1 MGTVLIGD
9 GCGTGEIKPGS
20 LGASLAGVPRASGA
34 TTRRCCTALS
44 TETDRVE
51 GVTYI
56 DDAADLRLDDY
67 RELNS
72 IAVRA
77 EMERDEYFMGEG
89 YVPID
94 RMLDSAH
101 RMRSVLLHPKRLKRF
116 VPTMS
121 RPEMAGVPVY
131 VAEQEVLA
139 EVVGF
144 NMYRCCLASA
154 FRARMPTVAEL
165 ARTCR
170 RLVVLEALNDDQNV
184 GAIARA
190 ARAFGMDG
198 MVISPTCNDPYQRRT
213 VRVSMGEIL
222 HVPVARADS
231 DDWPSALGTL
241 CDAGFE
247 TWALTPDVG
256 AVDLWDMDVP
266 DRVATVLGAEGH
278 GLESETMEA
287 STHRVRIPISTNVDS
302 LNVGHAAAVTFA
314 AIGRPQRAR

>member
-1 MGTVLIGD
+1 MTTDHVA
-9 GCGTGEIKPGS
+9 P
-20 LGASLAGVPRASGA
+20 ASSNEAGRI
-34 TTRRCCTALS
+34 
-44 TETDRVE
+44 E

-56 DDAADLRLDDY
+56 VDPADPRLDDY

-94 RMLDSAH
+94 RMLDSGH

-131 VAEQEVLA
+131 VAEQAVLA

-144 NMYRCCLASA
+144 NMHRCCLASA
-154 FRARMPTVAEL
+154 FRAPMPTVAEL
-165 ARTCR
+165 ASTCR

-190 ARAFGMDG
+190 SRAFGIDG

-222 HVPVARADS
+222 HVPVARVAAE
-231 DDWPSALGTL
+231 DWPNALYTL
-241 CDAGFE
+241 RDAGFQ
-247 TWALTPDVG
+247 TWALTPNVD

-266 DRVATVLGAEGH
+266 DRVAAVLGAEGH
-278 GLESETMEA
+278 GLKAETMEA
-287 STHRVRIPISTNVDS
+287 STHRVRISISANVDS

-314 AIGRPQRAR
+314 VIGRPARAR

>member
-1 MGTVLIGD
+1 MTDDHVATPSGHEAARV
-9 GCGTGEIKPGS
+9 E
-20 LGASLAGVPRASGA
+20 GASVEEAG
-34 TTRRCCTALS
+34 
-44 TETDRVE
+44 VE

-56 DDAADLRLDDY
+56 VDPADPRLDDY

-77 EMERDEYFMGEG
+77 EMERDEYFLGEG

-94 RMLDSAH
+94 RMLDSGH
-101 RMRSVLLHPKRLKRF
+101 RMRSVLLHPKRLTRF
-116 VPTMS
+116 VPTMA

-131 VAEQEVLA
+131 VAEQAVLA
-139 EVVGF
+139 DVVGF
-144 NMYRCCLASA
+144 NMDRCCLASA
-154 FRARMPTVAEL
+154 FRAPMPTVAQL

-190 ARAFGMDG
+190 SRAFGIEG

-222 HVPVARADS
+222 HVPVARAHS
-231 DDWPSALGTL
+231 AEWPSALHTL
-241 CDAGFE
+241 RDLGFE
-247 TWALTPDVG
+247 IWALTPDAG
-256 AVDLWDMDVP
+256 AVDLWDLEIP
-266 DRVATVLGAEGH
+266 DRVAVVLGAEGH
-278 GLESETMEA
+278 GLEAATMAA
-287 STHRVRIPISTNVDS
+287 STHRVRIRISADVDS

-314 AIGRPQRAR
+314 VLGRPTKAR

>member
-1 MGTVLIGD
+1 MTTDHVA
-9 GCGTGEIKPGS
+9 P
-20 LGASLAGVPRASGA
+20 ASSNEAGRI
-34 TTRRCCTALS
+34 
-44 TETDRVE
+44 E

-56 DDAADLRLDDY
+56 VDPADPRLDDY

-94 RMLDSAH
+94 RMLDSGH

-131 VAEQEVLA
+131 VAEQAVLA

-144 NMYRCCLASA
+144 NMHRCCLASA
-154 FRARMPTVAEL
+154 FRAPMPTVAEL
-165 ARTCR
+165 ASTCR

-190 ARAFGMDG
+190 SRAFGIDG

-222 HVPVARADS
+222 HVPVARVAAE
-231 DDWPSALGTL
+231 DWPNALYTL
-241 CDAGFE
+241 RDAGFE
-247 TWALTPDVG
+247 TWALTPNVD

-266 DRVATVLGAEGH
+266 DRVAAVLGAEGH
-278 GLESETMEA
+278 GLKAETMEA
-287 STHRVRIPISTNVDS
+287 STHRVRISISANVDS

-314 AIGRPQRAR
+314 VIGRPARAR

>member
-1 MGTVLIGD
+1 MTTDHVA
-9 GCGTGEIKPGS
+9 P
-20 LGASLAGVPRASGA
+20 ASSNEAGRI
-34 TTRRCCTALS
+34 
-44 TETDRVE
+44 E

-56 DDAADLRLDDY
+56 VDPADPRLDDY

-94 RMLDSAH
+94 RMLDSGH

-131 VAEQEVLA
+131 VAEQAVLA

-144 NMYRCCLASA
+144 NMHRCCLASA
-154 FRARMPTVAEL
+154 FRAPMPTVAEL
-165 ARTCR
+165 ASTCR

-190 ARAFGMDG
+190 SRAFGIDG

-222 HVPVARADS
+222 HVPVARVAAE
-231 DDWPSALGTL
+231 DWPNALYTL
-241 CDAGFE
+241 RDAGFQ
-247 TWALTPDVG
+247 TWALTPNAD

-266 DRVATVLGAEGH
+266 DRVAAVLGAEGH
-278 GLESETMEA
+278 GLKAETMEA
-287 STHRVRIPISTNVDS
+287 STHRVRISISANVDS

-314 AIGRPQRAR
+314 VIGRPARAR

>member
-1 MGTVLIGD
+1 MHYGI
-9 GCGTGEIKPGS
+9 
-20 LGASLAGVPRASGA
+20 ASSSRPS
-34 TTRRCCTALS
+34 CCALS
-44 TETDRVE
+44 SEVDRVE
-51 GVTYI
+51 GVTHI
-56 DDAADLRLDDY
+56 VDAADPRLDDY

-94 RMLDSAH
+94 RMLDSRH

-131 VAEQEVLA
+131 VAEQAVLA

-154 FRARMPTVAEL
+154 FRARMPSVPEL
-165 ARTCR
+165 ASTCR

-190 ARAFGMDG
+190 SRAFGIDG

-222 HVPVARADS
+222 HIPVARAGAE
-231 DDWPSALGTL
+231 DWPSALHTL
-241 CDAGFE
+241 RDAGFE
-247 TWALTPDVG
+247 TWALTPDVD

-278 GLESETMEA
+278 GLEAATMDA
-287 STHRVRIPISTNVDS
+287 ATHRVRIPISTEVDS
-302 LNVGHAAAVTFA
+302 LNVGHAAAVAFA
-314 AIGRPQRAR
+314 VIGRPARAR

>member
-1 MGTVLIGD
+1 MTKEQVAAASSRDD
-9 GCGTGEIKPGS
+9 GP
-20 LGASLAGVPRASGA
+20 A
-34 TTRRCCTALS
+34 
-44 TETDRVE
+44 E

-56 DDAADLRLDDY
+56 VDPSDPLLDDY

-72 IAVRA
+72 IKVRA
-77 EMERDEYFMGEG
+77 EMETDEYFMGEG

-94 RMLDSAH
+94 RMLDSGH

-154 FRARMPTVAEL
+154 FRAPMPTVAEL
-165 ARTCR
+165 ASRCR

-190 ARAFGMDG
+190 ARAFGIDG

-222 HVPVARADS
+222 HIPVARADV
-231 DDWPSALGTL
+231 DDWPSALHTL
-241 CDAGFE
+241 RDAGFE
-247 TWALTPDVG
+247 TWALTPDAD

-266 DRVATVLGAEGH
+266 DRVAAVLGAEGH
-278 GLESETMEA
+278 GLTAETMDA
-287 STHRVRIPISTNVDS
+287 STHRVRISISENVDS

-314 AIGRPQRAR
+314 VIGRPARAR

>member
-1 MGTVLIGD
+1 
-9 GCGTGEIKPGS
+9 
-20 LGASLAGVPRASGA
+20 
-34 TTRRCCTALS
+34 LS
-44 TETDRVE
+44 NEVGRVE

-56 DDAADLRLDDY
+56 VDPADPCLDDY

-94 RMLDSAH
+94 RMLDSGH
-101 RMRSVLLHPKRLKRF
+101 RMRSVLLHPKRLNRF
-116 VPTMS
+116 LPTMT

-131 VAEQEVLA
+131 VADHDVIA

-144 NMYRCCLASA
+144 NMYRSCLASG
-154 FRARMPTVAEL
+154 FRAPMPTVAEL
-165 ARTCR
+165 ASTCR

-190 ARAFGMDG
+190 SRAFGIDG

-222 HVPVARADS
+222 HVPVARAAA
-231 DDWPSALGTL
+231 DDWPAALDSL
-241 CDAGFE
+241 KDAGFE
-247 TWALTPDVG
+247 TWAMTPG
-256 AVDLWDMDVP
+256 PTAVDLWDMEVP
-266 DRVATVLGAEGH
+266 DRVAILLGAEGH
-278 GLESETMEA
+278 GLEQETMDA
-287 STHRVRIPISTNVDS
+287 STHRVRIPISDDVDS

-314 AIGRPQRAR
+314 AVGRPQRAR

>member
-1 MGTVLIGD
+1 MT
-9 GCGTGEIKPGS
+9 
-20 LGASLAGVPRASGA
+20 
-34 TTRRCCTALS
+34 
-44 TETDRVE
+44 TDRAD

-56 DDAADLRLDDY
+56 VDPTDTRLDDY

-77 EMERDEYFMGEG
+77 EMEGEEFFLGEG

-94 RMLDSAH
+94 RMLDSGH

-131 VAEQEVLA
+131 VAEQAVLA

-144 NMYRCCLASA
+144 NMDRCCLASA
-154 FRARMPTVAEL
+154 FRSRRPSVAEL
-165 ARTCR
+165 ASTCR

-190 ARAFGMDG
+190 ARAFGIDG

-222 HVPVARADS
+222 HVPVARAS
-231 DDWPSALGTL
+231 RADWPGALHTL
-241 CDAGFE
+241 RDAGFE
-247 TWALTPDVG
+247 TWALTPDVD
-256 AVDLWDMDVP
+256 AVDLWDMAVP
-266 DRVATVLGAEGH
+266 GRVAVVLGAEGH
-278 GLESETMEA
+278 GLEVATMDA
-287 STHRVRIPISTNVDS
+287 STHRVRIGISADVDS

-314 AIGRPQRAR
+314 VIGRPSRVRCVN

>member
-1 MGTVLIGD
+1 MSTD
-9 GCGTGEIKPGS
+9 QDAAASSGE
-20 LGASLAGVPRASGA
+20 
-34 TTRRCCTALS
+34 
-44 TETDRVE
+44 VE

-56 DDAADLRLDDY
+56 VDPADPRLDDY

-77 EMERDEYFMGEG
+77 EMEADEYFMGEG

-94 RMLDSAH
+94 RMLDSGH

-131 VAEQEVLA
+131 VANQAVLA

-144 NMYRCCLASA
+144 NMDRCCLASA
-154 FRARMPTVAEL
+154 FRAPMPTVAEL
-165 ARTCR
+165 SSTCR

-190 ARAFGMDG
+190 SRAFGIDG

-222 HVPVARADS
+222 HIPVARADAE
-231 DDWPSALGTL
+231 DWPSALHTHR
-241 CDAGFE
+241 DAGFE
-247 TWALTPDVG
+247 TWSLTPDVV

-266 DRVATVLGAEGH
+266 DRVAVVLGAEGH
-278 GLESETMEA
+278 GLEPETMDVA
-287 STHRVRIPISTNVDS
+287 THRVRISISTDVDS

-314 AIGRPQRAR
+314 VIGRPARAR